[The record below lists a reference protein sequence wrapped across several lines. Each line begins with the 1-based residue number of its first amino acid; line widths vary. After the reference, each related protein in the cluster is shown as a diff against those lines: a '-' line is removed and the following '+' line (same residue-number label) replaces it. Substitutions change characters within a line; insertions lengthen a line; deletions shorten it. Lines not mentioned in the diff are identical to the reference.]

1 MLCPTAGAGVFTDVW
16 AQQGLI
22 ADIFQLMTDATSLG
36 TFCVATETFHRSLTV
51 K

>member
-1 MLCPTAGAGVFTDVW
+1 MFMDVW

-22 ADIFQLMTDATSLG
+22 ADGFQLMTDAASLG
-36 TFCVATETFHRSLTV
+36 TVWVATETFHRSLTV